1 MIKRYMPPD
10 EDSLVTLGPGEK
22 AENSV
27 VFRDPVVDVDR
38 LRDIAGLSKRDDVN
52 GLGSGNVVVQFRPD
66 TEDDSGGVV
75 VWPGR
80 TRDELLNSNSGD
92 LERLGNG
99 NEEELSAVRWDVE
112 SEPFEMEIPLP

>member
-1 MIKRYMPPD
+1 MPPD
-10 EDSLVTLGPGEK
+10 EDSLVTLGPGDK

-38 LRDIAGLSKRDDVN
+38 LRYIAGLSKRGDRGDL
-52 GLGSGNVVVQFRPD
+52 LGSGNVVVQFRPD

-80 TRDELLNSNSGD
+80 TRDELLNSDSGD
-92 LERLGNG
+92 LERLGSG
-99 NEEELSAVRWDVE
+99 NEEELSAVRWNVE
-112 SEPFEMEIPLP
+112 SEPFEMEIPLG